1 MSARDQRVHSLT
13 KFGRPDP
20 DIIHKSFRGNRE
32 IVCKETTVHTIIYYS
47 ADIASSL
54 GIRFWFILNNR
65 HMWQISLGISPPST
79 GRLQSLRSHFV
90 KEHKPDREGNIKLV
104 MGSKLLHIILV
115 GKHKS
120 HDVDDSGPLL

>member
-1 MSARDQRVHSLT
+1 
-13 KFGRPDP
+13 
-20 DIIHKSFRGNRE
+20 
-32 IVCKETTVHTIIYYS
+32 
-47 ADIASSL
+47 
-54 GIRFWFILNNR
+54 
-65 HMWQISLGISPPST
+65 MWQISLGISPPST

-104 MGSKLLHIILV
+104 IGSDLIHIILV